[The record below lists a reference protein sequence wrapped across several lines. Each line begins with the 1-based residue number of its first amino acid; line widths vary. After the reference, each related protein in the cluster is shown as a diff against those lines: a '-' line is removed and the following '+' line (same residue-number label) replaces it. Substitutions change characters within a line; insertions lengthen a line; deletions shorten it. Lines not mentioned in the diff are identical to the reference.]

1 MIITRFKAKSV
12 QLDFPTGSE
21 LGNKRIGKP
30 ILNLQNCLSWR
41 CHCLSGRCHCL
52 SGGSHSDNKASL
64 SSSETVL
71 ELPTGTEL
79 GKNYIQNKFLDWV
92 GPYPPHPLWGI
103 GLTCI
108 QIIQEVHRPNFNCNC
123 ACKILKV
130 YLSGWCHCLSGW
142 CHCLSGGWCHC
153 LSGRCHCLSGG
164 SHSDNKASLSSS
176 DTVLELPTGTELGNN
191 KT

>member
-30 ILNLQNCLSWR
+30 ILNLQNCLSGW
-41 CHCLSGRCHCL
+41 CHCL

-79 GKNYIQNKFLDWV
+79 GKNYIQNKFLD
-92 GPYPPHPLWGI
+92 
-103 GLTCI
+103 
-108 QIIQEVHRPNFNCNC
+108 
-123 ACKILKV
+123 
-130 YLSGWCHCLSGW
+130 
-142 CHCLSGGWCHC
+142 
-153 LSGRCHCLSGG
+153 
-164 SHSDNKASLSSS
+164 
-176 DTVLELPTGTELGNN
+176 
-191 KT
+191 